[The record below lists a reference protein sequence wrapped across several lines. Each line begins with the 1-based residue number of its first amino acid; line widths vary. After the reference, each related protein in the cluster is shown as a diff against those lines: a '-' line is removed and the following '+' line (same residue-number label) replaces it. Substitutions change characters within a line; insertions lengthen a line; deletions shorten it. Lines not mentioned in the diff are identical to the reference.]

1 MGYTHYMSYKKVAS
15 DIAISKILDE
25 IKKLLEIND
34 LIKLIRSEDLNIV
47 PIFNKNVILFN
58 GIDQFDSDIFL
69 FDFTEPT
76 EFTFCKTNRKDYD
89 IIVSLVLLS
98 LSNNI
103 QEFTFSSDGTLED
116 WNVPISI
123 YEKYIR
129 PYERIDIIN
138 NLICFEN

>member
-1 MGYTHYMSYKKVAS
+1 MGYTHYMSYKEIAS

-25 IKKLLEIND
+25 IKELLEENN
-34 LIKLIRSEDLNIV
+34 LMKLITSEDLSII
-47 PIFNKNVILFN
+47 PIFNKELILFN
-58 GIDQFDSDIFL
+58 GIEQLSCDIFL
-69 FDFTEPT
+69 FDFTEPN
-76 EFTFCKTNRKDYD
+76 EFIFCKTNRKPYD

-103 QEFTFSSDGTLED
+103 QDFTFSSDGTLED
-116 WNVPISI
+116 WNVPIYI

-138 NLICFEN
+138 NLNC

>member
-15 DIAISKILDE
+15 DHTIYKVLDE
-25 IKKLLEIND
+25 IKVLLEKNNLME
-34 LIKLIRSEDLNIV
+34 LITSEDLNIV
-47 PIFNKNVILFN
+47 PIFNKELILFN
-58 GIDQFDSDIFL
+58 GIKELGCEIFL

-76 EFTFCKTNRKDYD
+76 EFTFCKTHRKPYD

-103 QEFTFSSDGTLED
+103 SEFTFSSDGTLED
-116 WNVPISI
+116 WQVPISI

-129 PYERIDIIN
+129 PYERVDIKN
-138 NLICFEN
+138 NLDS